1 MNQKQSIFNLLA
13 KKPATKLS
21 ATRKVKF
28 ALVDDLLE
36 LSKQA
41 TRLNSEAF
49 ANYNRYEELQERYSA
64 ELRAKEMLLDESKEE
79 AEVLLDEI
87 QSKYRQV
94 ESAASD
100 IGVQLPNQVEIAYA
114 DAVELLEWVMNPKGF

>member
-1 MNQKQSIFNLLA
+1 MSQKQRIFNLLA

-28 ALVDDLLE
+28 ALTDYLLE
-36 LSKQA
+36 LSKEA
-41 TRLNSEAF
+41 SDLNREAF
-49 ANYNRYEELQERYSA
+49 ANYQEYEGLKEEYERD
-64 ELRAKEMLLDESKEE
+64 LRAMEMLLEQKKME
-79 AEVLLDEI
+79 AEVLLGEI

-100 IGVQLPNQVEIAYA
+100 IGVELPDQVQIAYE
-114 DAVELLEWVMNPKGF
+114 DAFEYLQWVMDPR

>member
-1 MNQKQSIFNLLA
+1 MSQKQRIFNLLA

-36 LSKQA
+36 LANQA
-41 TRLNSEAF
+41 TRVNSEAF
-49 ANYNRYEELQERYSA
+49 ANYNRYEELQERYSE
-64 ELRAKEMLLDESKEE
+64 ELRAKEMLLDESKEK

-94 ESAASD
+94 ESAAND
-100 IGVQLPNQVEIAYA
+100 IGVPLPDQVEIAYA
-114 DAVELLEWVMNPKGF
+114 VAVDNLEWVMNPKGF

>member
-1 MNQKQSIFNLLA
+1 MSQKQRIFNLLA

-28 ALVDDLLE
+28 ALTDDLLE
-36 LSKQA
+36 LSKEA
-41 TRLNSEAF
+41 SDLNREAF
-49 ANYNRYEELQERYSA
+49 ANYQEYQGLKEEYERD
-64 ELRAKEMLLDESKEE
+64 LRAMEMLLEQKKME

-94 ESAASD
+94 ESAAND
-100 IGVQLPNQVEIAYA
+100 IGVPLPDQVEIAYA
-114 DAVELLEWVMNPKGF
+114 DAFEYLQWVMDPR

>member
-1 MNQKQSIFNLLA
+1 MSQKQRIFNLLA

-28 ALVDDLLE
+28 ALTDDLLE
-36 LSKQA
+36 LSKEA
-41 TRLNSEAF
+41 SDLNREAF
-49 ANYNRYEELQERYSA
+49 ANYQEYEGLKEEYERD
-64 ELRAKEMLLDESKEE
+64 LRAMEMLLEQKKME
-79 AEVLLDEI
+79 AEVLLGEI

-100 IGVQLPNQVEIAYA
+100 IGVELPDQVQIAYE
-114 DAVELLEWVMNPKGF
+114 DAFEYLQWVMDPR

>member
-1 MNQKQSIFNLLA
+1 MSQKQRIFNLLA

-28 ALVDDLLE
+28 ALTDDLLE
-36 LSKQA
+36 LSKEA
-41 TRLNSEAF
+41 SDLNREAF
-49 ANYNRYEELQERYSA
+49 ANYQEYQGLKEEYERD
-64 ELRAKEMLLDESKEE
+64 LRAMEMLLEQKKME

-100 IGVQLPNQVEIAYA
+100 IGVELPDQVQIAYE
-114 DAVELLEWVMNPKGF
+114 DAFEYLQWVMDPR